1 VKLNPRQKQILV
13 QLNGKEFV
21 SVETLSQQFDMV
33 SQTIRRD
40 ITQLCDLGLA
50 RRHHGGVGP
59 LPSAEN
65 LSFGSRQV
73 INAKEKQAIAQQIAK
88 AIPDHASISLGIGT
102 TAEAIAKQLLN
113 KKGLKIIT
121 NNLNVASIFFQ
132 NSDIEVLVSGG
143 KLRPLDQDLVGDNA
157 VSFFNSY
164 YVDFAIVSVGSLD
177 IDRGLMDFD
186 MDNVAITHS
195 ILNNAQHTILAA
207 DESKWNKKAFAKVAA
222 FSAIDCFY
230 TDHLPPTNICERL
243 RAVNI
248 EINYCAQSSTNKPTT
263 DKL

>member
-1 VKLNPRQKQILV
+1 VKLNARQKQILV

-33 SQTIRRD
+33 AQTIRRD

-73 INAKEKQAIAQQIAK
+73 INAKEKQAIAQQIAT

-195 ILNNAQHTILAA
+195 ILSNAQHKILAA

-222 FSAIDCFY
+222 FSAIDYFY
-230 TDHLPPTNICERL
+230 TDHLPPTSICERL

-248 EINYCAQSSTNKPTT
+248 EINYCTQSSTNKTTT